1 MAGDGKVVRTTPNRG
16 LAAAALTAALAASPV
31 SAGPAGDLL
40 RDNLYG
46 GTLSAGLTALQP
58 MVDAGDQEAKFGVGV
73 LTFFTGV
80 EGLLQ
85 ALYRYGLSAPE
96 TGPLGEPLGV
106 PLPSNPS
113 PEPLDYETFR
123 GVLAEFVAKLDES
136 RTILMEAGE
145 SGDYVVLLDP
155 LRFRADINGDGLAE
169 DSESIGAVVGVARGA
184 GATITMDMMTPTE
197 PAATGKD
204 KSDKV
209 AETKPEVLE
218 EEQSSEAQVP
228 PVEAGIGFDRADAIW
243 LAGYSDVV
251 AAQAD
256 LLLAHDFTEFFDA
269 VFHRFFPRAGLPME
283 DYATGGMLMMDPETD
298 TAIADL
304 VAAIHTFN
312 WQVIEPERFS
322 GLLERARRV
331 TAASRLNWDA
341 ILAETDDRFELIP
354 SPAQTPTVQGEE
366 GRITED
372 MVAAWRDTLDKVDQ
386 IIAGELLIP
395 HWRFQQGFDLK
406 AFFESSRR
414 TDLVMLLT
422 GYGALPYLKEGPI
435 ADAETFALANGV
447 FGENLLG
454 YAFWFN

>member
-1 MAGDGKVVRTTPNRG
+1 
-16 LAAAALTAALAASPV
+16 
-31 SAGPAGDLL
+31 
-40 RDNLYG
+40 
-46 GTLSAGLTALQP
+46 
-58 MVDAGDQEAKFGVGV
+58 
-73 LTFFTGV
+73 
-80 EGLLQ
+80 
-85 ALYRYGLSAPE
+85 
-96 TGPLGEPLGV
+96 
-106 PLPSNPS
+106 LPSNPS

-123 GVLAEFVAKLDES
+123 GILAEFVTRLDES
-136 RTILMEAGE
+136 RAILMEAGE

-155 LRFRADINGDGLAE
+155 LKFRADINGDGSADE
-169 DSESIGAVVGVARGA
+169 SETIGAAVGIASGA
-184 GATITMDMMTPTE
+184 GTPLTMEMMTPTE
-197 PAATGKD
+197 PVITGKD
-204 KSDKV
+204 KRDKV
-209 AETKPEVLE
+209 AETKPEALNE
-218 EEQSSEAQVP
+218 EEQPSEAQVP
-228 PVEAGIGFDRADAIW
+228 PVEVGIGFDRADAIW

-256 LLLAHDFTEFFDA
+256 FLLAHEFREFFHS

-283 DYATGGMLMMDPETD
+283 DFATGGMLMMDPETD

-304 VAAIHTFN
+304 VAAIHTLN
-312 WQVIEPERFS
+312 WQVVEPDRFV
-322 GLLERARRV
+322 GLLTRASRV

-341 ILAETDDRFELIP
+341 ILAETDDQFELIP

-395 HWRFQQGFDLK
+395 HWRFRQGFDLK
-406 AFFESSRR
+406 AFFETSRR

-435 ADAETFALANGV
+435 ADAETFAFANAV